1 MAVVIYR
8 CGSAQRRE
16 AVQNCANIN
25 GIDRLEVT
33 VPASSSQAIRQMTL
47 YFLKS
52 LHTPLAP
59 ENFQI
64 VNRQD
69 ASLVRIT
76 SIKPLSTEKKAEKIN
91 AVEITVAAPGNL
103 SIYTLRLRQPNS
115 VEPPTQID
123 PRLAEVDFTF
133 RREQPANLR
142 EAGATTPAQAEP
154 EINYL
159 AKDYASFRRLMLDRL
174 ALLLPDG
181 VEEQPADLQVA
192 LVELLAYTADRLSY
206 YQDAVATE
214 AYLGTAR
221 SRVSLRRHARLLG
234 YKLHEGCNARV
245 WMCCTVNWQQ
255 KVDSNW
261 RFLTDGVE
269 PVVFEPCHTPTLYPQ
284 HNQIDLYNWGD
295 DPFTLSSG
303 ATCATLKQNS
313 GLNLKLTAG
322 NLLCLEAAGEETDTT
337 RCHIVRLTAVR
348 GNGEGKTLTDPISKQ
363 EIVEI
368 EWDAEDALP
377 FDLPVYKAGK
387 NVAVARGN
395 VVLADHGRSL
405 AGQSLASSLR
415 LPEKSLTYAE
425 PLPDDFTGKKK
436 GAFTSAAGLLRRNSR
451 AALPQIKL
459 TGDNATWLPQYDL
472 LASDGTKAVFVV
484 ETEHNGSARLRFG
497 DGAFGRRPISGV
509 SFDVSY
515 RRGNG
520 RAGHVG
526 AEMIC
531 RIEAPNVVGVTVRNP
546 LPAVGGEDPEPAEQ
560 VRLFAPQA
568 FRTQQRAINSA
579 DYAACAQSFPG
590 VQRAAALIRW
600 TGSWY
605 TVYLFIDRIGGR
617 ALNDDF
623 KQRLLRHM
631 DGYRLAG
638 YDLEICDPTYVP
650 LTIISTLE
658 VKPGSSPNAV
668 MAALTAALSP
678 QELAGGR
685 RGYFHPD
692 NWTFGQPVYLSQFY
706 SAALAVPGVAAIHV
720 QKFQRNDRPG
730 HTARDQGLIA
740 IGPHEI
746 VAPQIELKPELLQL
760 TIRGM
765 V

>member
-1 MAVVIYR
+1 MGVVVYR

-16 AVQNCANIN
+16 AVQKSRDIN
-25 GIDRLEVT
+25 GIDHLEVT

-52 LHTPLAP
+52 LQTPLAL
-59 ENFQI
+59 ENFKI

-69 ASLVRIT
+69 APLVRIT
-76 SIKPLSTEKKAEKIN
+76 SIKPISTEKKAEKIN

-115 VEPPTQID
+115 AEPPTQID

-133 RREQPANLR
+133 RREQPAELK
-142 EAGATTPAQAEP
+142 EAVTTTPTQAEP

-159 AKDYASFRRLMLDRL
+159 AKDYASFRRLMMDRL
-174 ALLLPDG
+174 ALLLPGG
-181 VEEQPADLQVA
+181 VEDQFADLQVA

-261 RFLTDGVE
+261 RFLTDGAE

-284 HNQIDLYNWGD
+284 HNQIYFYNWGD
-295 DPFTLSSG
+295 DPYILPDG
-303 ATCATLKQNS
+303 ATRATLKQKDAS
-313 GLNLKLTAG
+313 LNLKIGDLF
-322 NLLCLEAAGEETDTT
+322 CLEAADEGVDTHL
-337 RCHIVRLTAVR
+337 CHIVRLTAMR
-348 GNGEGKTLTDPISKQ
+348 DKAEDGKALTDPISKQ
-363 EIVEI
+363 LVVEI

-415 LPEKSLTYAE
+415 LQEKSLTYAE

-451 AALPQIKL
+451 TALPQIKL

-497 DGAFGRRPISGV
+497 DGAFGRRPTSGV

-526 AEMIC
+526 AEMVC
-531 RIEAPNVVGVTVRNP
+531 RVEAPNVEGVIVRNP
-546 LPAVGGEDPEPAEQ
+546 LPAVGGEDPELAEQ

-568 FRTQQRAINSA
+568 FHTQQRAINSA
-579 DYAACAQSFPG
+579 DYAARAQTFPG

-600 TGSWY
+600 TGSLY
-605 TVYLFIDRIGGR
+605 TVHLYIDRTGGR

-650 LTIISTLE
+650 ISIVFTLE
-658 VKPGSSPNAV
+658 VKPGFSPNAV
-668 MAALTAALSP
+668 MAVLTQALSQ
-678 QELAGGR
+678 QELTGER

-706 SAALAVPGVAAIHV
+706 SAALAVPGVAALHV
-720 QKFQRNDRPG
+720 QKFQRDDRPG
-730 HTARDQGLIA
+730 NTARDLGLIA
-740 IGPHEI
+740 MGPHEI
-746 VAPQIELKPELLQL
+746 VAPQIELKPDLLQL

-765 V
+765 A